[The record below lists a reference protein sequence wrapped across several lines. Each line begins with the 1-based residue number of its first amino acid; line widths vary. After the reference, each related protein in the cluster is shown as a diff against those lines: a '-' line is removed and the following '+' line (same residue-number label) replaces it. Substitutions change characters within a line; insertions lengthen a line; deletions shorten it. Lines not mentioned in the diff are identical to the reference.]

1 MISYIARRFV
11 YMLIMLAVMSLV
23 AYVIIQLPPGDYVTM
38 LISKLE
44 ATGMGADESQIVML
58 RRMYGLDLPP
68 YLRYLKWVGNML
80 RGDFGRSMHWLRP
93 VSELIGER
101 LMLTVMLTVLTTAF
115 SFIVAI
121 PIGIY
126 SATHQYSFGDYTFM
140 VVGFAGL
147 ATPNF
152 LLALMLMILFNNA
165 FGVSIG
171 GLFSS
176 EYSAAPWSF
185 GKVVD
190 MLKHLPVPIIIVGT
204 SGTAGLIRVFRGML
218 LDELRKH
225 YVITARAKGL
235 AERTILFRYPVR
247 VALNPVVS
255 TIGWLLP
262 AIVSG
267 NTIVALVLSL
277 PTVGPLMYQ
286 ALLVEDM
293 FLAGTI
299 VMFLS
304 FLTIIGTFV
313 SDFMLVVV
321 DPRIRFERVG
331 S

>member
-1 MISYIARRFV
+1 
-11 YMLIMLAVMSLV
+11 
-23 AYVIIQLPPGDYVTM
+23 
-38 LISKLE
+38 
-44 ATGMGADESQIVML
+44 
-58 RRMYGLDLPP
+58 
-68 YLRYLKWVGNML
+68 
-80 RGDFGRSMHWLRP
+80 
-93 VSELIGER
+93 
-101 LMLTVMLTVLTTAF
+101 
-115 SFIVAI
+115 
-121 PIGIY
+121 
-126 SATHQYSFGDYTFM
+126 
-140 VVGFAGL
+140 
-147 ATPNF
+147 
-152 LLALMLMILFNNA
+152 
-165 FGVSIG
+165 
-171 GLFSS
+171 
-176 EYSAAPWSF
+176 
-185 GKVVD
+185 
-190 MLKHLPVPIIIVGT
+190 
-204 SGTAGLIRVFRGML
+204 ML
-218 LDELRKH
+218 LDELRKQ

-247 VALNPVVS
+247 VALNPVIS

-313 SDFMLVVV
+313 SDFLLVVI